1 MRNLSLSLS
10 RQYIQHISLRKK
22 GKKPP
27 RNSRVREYTRI
38 LTDFFFVLSDKGK
51 AEAVLT
57 FMKEQTHGE
66 RRFFCARQEAILF
79 NS

>member
-1 MRNLSLSLS
+1 M
-10 RQYIQHISLRKK
+10 
-22 GKKPP
+22 
-27 RNSRVREYTRI
+27 

-57 FMKEQTHGE
+57 FMKEQIHGE
-66 RRFFCARQEAILF
+66 RRFFNAREEAILL